1 MVIAGTTQVTCCGDV
16 PELASKPLSQT
27 RSISL
32 RCLEIFAG
40 MLARNYSS
48 IPHEPDIIMQ
58 DQRWESARRMI
69 ANRSQRCFFF
79 FSAQRAF
86 ANSDKRL
93 RPAAV
98 IPPLAGSGMVCLA
111 TGLSALA
118 CGLAV
123 SFRAAH
129 LARRASA
136 TLFLKAGLTL
146 RRPLVP
152 ACFTPD
158 FFSGTSGVFTA
169 AVFS

>member
-1 MVIAGTTQVTCCGDV
+1 
-16 PELASKPLSQT
+16 
-27 RSISL
+27 
-32 RCLEIFAG
+32 
-40 MLARNYSS
+40 
-48 IPHEPDIIMQ
+48 MQ
-58 DQRWESARRMI
+58 DLGWESAHRMI

-98 IPPLAGSGMVCLA
+98 IPPLAGFGMVCLA
-111 TGLSALA
+111 TGLLALA
-118 CGLAV
+118 RGLAV

-136 TLFLKAGLTL
+136 TLFLKAGVTL

-152 ACFTPD
+152 ACFNPD
-158 FFSGTSGVFTA
+158 FFSGTSVA
-169 AVFS
+169 